1 MVTANWVQSRPNHW
15 GRDTLMIGSRQ
26 NVLYIWMYSIYKCY
40 KWGYNEFPKRAEME
54 QKQNHRL
61 LLSTVLYLNP
71 ARGNALKIHS
81 TLQSA
86 PESLIHC
93 KCCKKPVT
101 RDTHALH
108 LTAPSS
114 QQCLRATQEPWY
126 CCCGRNQKKIRT
138 QNTKKKNS
146 PKILC
151 RYFCKLSSS
160 IHCKHTKWLRNISA
174 VCWLYVL
181 LHPLLIALRPTLINS
196 QRVFTILIVKCSRRI
211 CPSLRISSH
220 SPSIYY

>member
-40 KWGYNEFPKRAEME
+40 KWGYNEFPKRAEMK

-114 QQCLRATQEPWY
+114 QQCLRATRGPWY
-126 CCCGRNQKKIRT
+126 CYCGRNQKKIRT
-138 QNTKKKNS
+138 QNTKKKNN
-146 PKILC
+146 K
-151 RYFCKLSSS
+151 FCADIFVSFQAPYTVSTPNGWGAYQLSVGCMYSCT
-160 IHCKHTKWLRNISA
+160 HCW
-174 VCWLYVL
+174 
-181 LHPLLIALRPTLINS
+181 
-196 QRVFTILIVKCSRRI
+196 
-211 CPSLRISSH
+211 
-220 SPSIYY
+220 